1 MDVESSQ
8 TTGQALG
15 DCGFASIFTGPH
27 RLVLDLF
34 SRGLWSFPSYLLA
47 KIRSYM
53 FLLWGN

>member
-15 DCGFASIFTGPH
+15 DCGFVSIFTGPH

-34 SRGLWSFPSYLLA
+34 SRGLRSFPSYLLA

-53 FLLWGN
+53 FLLRGN